1 MILTLFLINVN
12 IYNSV
17 DAPKD
22 RGISYIEIWILGTQS
37 PIALALFEYG
47 FILYLKRVSKAWSL
61 TFKYRS
67 APIRCLA
74 LSKQN
79 IREISHK
86 RLCDS
91 SIMIEKASN
100 YTMDA

>member
-1 MILTLFLINVN
+1 MILTQFLIGVN
-12 IYNSV
+12 IYTSL

-61 TFKYRS
+61 EFLSQQKRS
-67 APIRCLA
+67 LRPLLLCLNSDG
-74 LSKQN
+74 LF
-79 IREISHK
+79 
-86 RLCDS
+86 
-91 SIMIEKASN
+91 
-100 YTMDA
+100 